1 MQGIRPICLALLS
14 ALVVSICCARTTLA
28 LNACTSAD
36 IVAQDTNCPS
46 GSGPCTIKKD
56 FTIGNGC
63 TLDFGIRDVTIG
75 SGGKLITGSVTVT
88 IKAGNFTVGGGGMI
102 DARGTGVAP
111 NDRGGLLIIQTTGAI
126 G

>member
-1 MQGIRPICLALLS
+1 MQRIRPICLAFIN
-14 ALVVSICCARTTLA
+14 ALVVSICCARATLA

-36 IVAQDTNCPS
+36 IIAQDGTNCPS

-63 TLDFGIRDVTIG
+63 ILDFGIRSVTIG

-88 IKAGNFTVGGGGMI
+88 IKAGNFTVAGGGMI

-111 NDRGGLLIIQTTGAI
+111 NDRGGLLIIQ
-126 G
+126 